1 MVKKVAGDRRFD
13 MNARHRRWHGGVLLS
28 VAVWLAG
35 CGGGDGGDHEP
46 VTALASDA
54 GRAPSSGSMRTGA
67 LLLDPWGIAFDP
79 AGSVRIADAE
89 TGSSILYDRRG
100 SPRSR
105 PVSIPTGSG
114 GQGGPTGI
122 VFSGSDD
129 FVIRGASGTGPSRFL
144 FATAGGTLA
153 GWSPDVDPHAAIT
166 VFDGGPDARS
176 YTGLALQAGPDGGM
190 QLYATDFHNARVDV
204 FDAGFAP
211 VRTNGGFGDPDL
223 PAGYAPFGIQAFGN
237 RLLVSFA
244 KQGAEAEQAV
254 AGAGFGVVDLFT
266 SDGVLVKRLVSAGP
280 LNVPWGMALA
290 PAGFGRFGG
299 ALLIGNVG
307 DGRINAF
314 DAVSGRHLGT
324 LTGPNGD
331 PVAIAGLRGIAFGH
345 GMDGRPTGALFFTAG
360 SGDARYGRI
369 DLDG

>member
-1 MVKKVAGDRRFD
+1 
-13 MNARHRRWHGGVLLS
+13 MNARHRRSHGGVLLS

-35 CGGGDGGDHEP
+35 CGGGDGGNHEP

-54 GRAPSSGSMRTGA
+54 GAGPSSGSMRTGA
-67 LLLDPWGIAFDP
+67 PLLDPWGIAFDP

-105 PVSIPTGSG
+105 PVSIPAGSG
-114 GQGGPTGI
+114 GPGGPTGI

-129 FVIRGASGTGPSRFL
+129 FVIRGPSGTGPSRFL

-153 GWSPDVDPHAAIT
+153 GWSPDADPHAAIT

-204 FDAGFAP
+204 FDAAFAS

-244 KQGAEAEQAV
+244 KQDAEAEQAV
-254 AGAGFGVVDLFT
+254 AGTGFGIVDLFT
-266 SDGVLVKRLVSAGP
+266 SDGVLVRRLVSAGP

-324 LTGPNGD
+324 LSGPNGD

-345 GMDGRPTGALFFTAG
+345 GIDGRPTGALFFAAG
-360 SGDARYGRI
+360 PGDARRGVYGRI